1 MADVIY
7 GYAPE
12 VVEAVRETAPAAVQR
27 LLDNGLV
34 MAQGEA
40 APARSFEAW
49 VIEKWLAELRSEGF
63 RDTAHYEYLRAEWER
78 EG

>member
-12 VVEAVRETAPAAVQR
+12 VVGAVRETAPPAVRR

-34 MAQGEA
+34 LAQQQPE
-40 APARSFEAW
+40 RTFEAW
-49 VIEKWLAELRSEGF
+49 IVERWLRELRSEGF
-63 RDTAHYEYLRAEWER
+63 RKTAEYEYLRAQWER